1 MTCFIPLTKT
11 RQLLTTDPIQDAGL
25 LAMPTSNTPP
35 AGGSG
40 GRGDLTPEEREA
52 FKQRADELGKRLGA
66 AKSHGAAAKAS
77 ATGNPAGNAT
87 ALGQAMQISTL
98 LIVSIVVGCGLG
110 WAVDTWLKTWPSGFV
125 AGFVLGAAAGLYGVV
140 RAGMAMK
147 TGPSNPKAGPSVQDD
162 EEA

>member
-1 MTCFIPLTKT
+1 MTRLPPLTKT
-11 RQLLTTDPIQDAGL
+11 RQLLTTDPIQDAGP

-35 AGGSG
+35 SGGSG
-40 GRGDLTPEEREA
+40 GNGELTPQEREA

-66 AKSHGAAAKAS
+66 AKSHGSAAKA
-77 ATGNPAGNAT
+77 AAAGGQAGDAT
-87 ALGQAMQISTL
+87 ALSQAMQISTM

-110 WAVDTWLKTWPSGFV
+110 WAVDTWLKTWPLGFV

-147 TGPSNPKAGPSVQDD
+147 TGPNNPKAGPSVQDD